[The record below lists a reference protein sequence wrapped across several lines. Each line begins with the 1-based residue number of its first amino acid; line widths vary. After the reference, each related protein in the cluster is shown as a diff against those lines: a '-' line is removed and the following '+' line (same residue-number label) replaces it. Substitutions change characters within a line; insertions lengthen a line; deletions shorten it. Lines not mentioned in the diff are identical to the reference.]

1 MRVYLNQIRHQD
13 GYIIAICDE
22 EILGKRF
29 EEGERQIHV
38 TENFY
43 KGELVSLEE
52 GLQALE
58 RATIA
63 NIVGE
68 RIVTEALKAQIIH
81 KHGIIRIQNIPH
93 AQIVVTK

>member
-1 MRVYLNQIRHQD
+1 MRVYLNRIRHQD
-13 GYIIAICDE
+13 EYIIAICDE

-29 EEGERQIHV
+29 EEGEMQIHV

-52 GLQALE
+52 GLRALK

-68 RIVTEALKAQIIH
+68 RIVAGALKAKIIH

-93 AQIVVTK
+93 SQLVLTK